1 MEITRY
7 TLHDVLQLRNLDYQ
21 IDTVFNDEII
31 EICNKIK
38 ANASQFASKQHAP
51 RGWRDNYKGKDKF
64 NSTHHSI
71 GELDPSKKIISLL
84 LNKLS
89 NSNKDSIKSK
99 LIEEIAKTKNNEI
112 LCFLLDKLFQ
122 CASIQVNFCNLYA
135 EVCHD
140 LHIQI
145 DSIDMSEYIQSM
157 IKDKMSDL
165 ENYRNSSK
173 LENYDD
179 FCEDLSWKN
188 KHKGF
193 YQLLTHF
200 YIRDLLDIGKLQDVL
215 NQIKSLIHSETN
227 IFKTEVLIESLSMI
241 LKTISDTQ
249 TINVYHK
256 KNIVHISENILTEN
270 KDQMNMRSRCILE
283 MSIDKCR

>member
-1 MEITRY
+1 
-7 TLHDVLQLRNLDYQ
+7 
-21 IDTVFNDEII
+21 
-31 EICNKIK
+31 
-38 ANASQFASKQHAP
+38 
-51 RGWRDNYKGKDKF
+51 
-64 NSTHHSI
+64 
-71 GELDPSKKIISLL
+71 
-84 LNKLS
+84 
-89 NSNKDSIKSK
+89 
-99 LIEEIAKTKNNEI
+99 
-112 LCFLLDKLFQ
+112 
-122 CASIQVNFCNLYA
+122 
-135 EVCHD
+135 
-140 LHIQI
+140 
-145 DSIDMSEYIQSM
+145 M

-193 YQLLTHF
+193 YKLLTHF

>member
-7 TLHDVLQLRNLDYQ
+7 KLDDILKLQIPNHSIEL
-21 IDTVFNDEII
+21 VFNTDVID
-31 EICNKIK
+31 ICRKIR
-38 ANASQFASKQHAP
+38 ANASNFSSKQSIP
-51 RGWRDNYKGKDKF
+51 KGWRDNQKGKDKF
-64 NSTHHSI
+64 HSSHNPI
-71 GELDPSKKIISLL
+71 GENDPTKKIISLL

-89 NSNKDSIKSK
+89 NSNKDSIKLK
-99 LIEEIAKTKNNEI
+99 LIEEINKTKNKEL

-140 LHIQI
+140 LHTKIE
-145 DSIDMSEYIQSM
+145 SIDMSMYIQQM
-157 IKDKMSDL
+157 IHDKMSDL
-165 ENYRNSSK
+165 ENYRNSST
-173 LENYDD
+173 LQSYDD
-179 FCEDLSWKN
+179 FCEDISWKN

-200 YIRDLLDIGKLQDVL
+200 YIRNLLDIGKLQAVL

-241 LKTISDTQ
+241 LKTISDTKS
-249 TINVYHK
+249 INVYHK
-256 KNIVHISENILTEN
+256 KNIIHISENILTEN
-270 KDQMNMRSRCILE
+270 KQQMNMRSRCILE
-283 MSIDKCR
+283 MSINKCK